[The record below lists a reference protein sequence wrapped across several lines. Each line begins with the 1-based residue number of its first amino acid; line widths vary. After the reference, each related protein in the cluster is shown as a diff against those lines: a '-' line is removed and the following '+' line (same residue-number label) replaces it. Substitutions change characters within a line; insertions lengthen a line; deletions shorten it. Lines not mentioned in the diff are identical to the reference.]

1 MKKLI
6 ILMVLLFIPLASS
19 TCVVP
24 YTGMN
29 ITTNVT
35 FCTGTY
41 NVENINIIANNSNI
55 WIDGNGSVFVGNY
68 PSQQQSLFILQCKY
82 DGSAPYTTH
91 IKNVSVKNYYKV
103 FVSSQCYGNWYVGLG
118 AYDSYFENI
127 YYLLTGPDEMFG
139 LPFYLNFSNNVVKST
154 NFQSTIWGTS
164 NYMAKNIYILNNTF
178 ESQFGYIKITRGNNV
193 IIKDNKI
200 LRYNSNPNSVSA
212 FFSLDYPL
220 KATINDNYY
229 FLNSTY
235 YPDYVFASGSLVY
248 LFSQYGNSE
257 DVLIEN
263 NRVINGAI
271 VTTNGNLKDVVVRNN
286 YAERYGVTMQSYVQY
301 VGWYAFNN
309 VSFVNNTIN
318 GTVFGFGFPSGYYLM
333 KDVKLINNT
342 VIGNHFARVYNG
354 VYMRNN
360 TLIYDYHQ
368 PYSVSWRKYVGG
380 FVISYTTTTSNDIDE
395 SNTINGIPI
404 LYMDGVNKPCQNVT
418 GNYSHV
424 SAIGCGIEI
433 INQTLFSLDFVNSN
447 VTIRDSSV
455 GNLSYVQKTNL
466 TSYDSSFNKLWLLSN
481 SKATLISSDYSEITR
496 SSGTEYSIGWYLTV
510 IAKNLGNLA
519 PISNALIEIKNTF
532 DNLIHSGKTDSAG
545 SLTTVVLEKTVNDT
559 GTIDYNP
566 YQIYG
571 KAPSGEDKTDYVEV
585 RDDTVF
591 ELLIPIA
598 PPGVGPVVSNLLN
611 VKLELQPTLQ
621 HLVVRDL
628 ESGMTVLDRDVR
640 NWEIITLERGK
651 YLFNF
656 TKEGYKP
663 FATEIDLVESTYV
676 SSQLEP
682 EGFAQLIFYDIRFF
696 FIFIVF
702 IILLAV
708 VVLR

>member
-1 MKKLI
+1 
-6 ILMVLLFIPLASS
+6 
-19 TCVVP
+19 
-24 YTGMN
+24 MN

-35 FCTGTY
+35 FCAGTY
-41 NVENINIIANNSNI
+41 NVENINIIANSSSI

-82 DGSAPYTTH
+82 DGSAPHTTH

-103 FVSSQCYGNWYVGLG
+103 FVSSQCYGNWNVGLG
-118 AYDSYFENI
+118 VYDSYFENI
-127 YYLLTGPDEMFG
+127 LYLLTGPSDLFDR
-139 LPFYLNFSNNVVKST
+139 PFYLNFSNNVVKSS
-154 NFQSTIWGTS
+154 NFQSTIWGAS

-178 ESQFGYIKITRGNNV
+178 ESQFGYLKITRGNNV

-200 LRYNSNPNSVSA
+200 FRYNSNPNTVSA
-212 FFSLDYPL
+212 FFYLDYPL
-220 KATINDNYY
+220 KATISDNYY

-286 YAERYGVTMQSYVQY
+286 YAERYGIITQSYVQY

-309 VSFVNNTIN
+309 VSFINNTIN
-318 GTVFGFGFPSGYYLM
+318 GTIFGFGFPLGYYLM
-333 KDVKLINNT
+333 KDVNLINNT

-360 TLIYDYHQ
+360 TLIYDYRQ

-404 LYMDGVNKPCQNVT
+404 LYMDGINKPCQNVT

-424 SAIGCGIEI
+424 SAIGCNVNI
-433 INQTLFSLDFVNSN
+433 INQTLFGLDLLNSN
-447 VTIRDSSV
+447 VTISDSSV

-466 TSYDSSFNKLWLLSN
+466 TSYDSSFNKLWLLSS

-496 SSGTEYSIGWYLTV
+496 SSGTEYNIGWYLTV
-510 IAKNLGNLA
+510 IAKNLGNLV

-545 SLTTVVLEKTVNDT
+545 SLRTVVLEKTVNDT

-571 KAPSGEDKTDYVEV
+571 KSPSGEDKTDYVEV

-591 ELLIPIA
+591 ELLIPIT
-598 PPGVGPVVSNLLN
+598 PPGIGGSPSKYLS
-611 VKLELQPTLQ
+611 VKLDLMPTTQ
-621 HLVVRDL
+621 HLVITNL
-628 ESGMTVLDRDVR
+628 ENMEVVLNRTVK
-640 NWEIITLERGK
+640 NWELLLLERGR
-651 YLFNF
+651 YSFYF

-663 FATEIDLVESTYV
+663 FYKEVNLIESTVVV
-676 SSQLEP
+676 SHLE
-682 EGFAQLIFYDIRFF
+682 EEFFALPFLRTPLAFILVGILI
-696 FIFIVF
+696 
-702 IILLAV
+702 IIYAV
-708 VVLR
+708 VRK